1 MQFCALGPR
10 PAIAS
15 VWPEVGQTGF
25 GLCRVGGSATGRRGW
40 LAAGVAGLPSNQGVA
55 VLAEFPVGATLP
67 TDDPQRLRTFYEG
80 VLGFRVRLERPG
92 GIYFQAG
99 EGTYFGISKSS
110 GRASGTHTQM
120 GFAVSNIEAIVKDLR
135 ERGVVFEEYEIP
147 KTVDGIAR
155 VPAGRSAWFRD
166 PDGNLV
172 GMIEFDSPTDAP

>member
-1 MQFCALGPR
+1 
-10 PAIAS
+10 
-15 VWPEVGQTGF
+15 
-25 GLCRVGGSATGRRGW
+25 
-40 LAAGVAGLPSNQGVA
+40 
-55 VLAEFPVGATLP
+55 
-67 TDDPQRLRTFYEG
+67 
-80 VLGFRVRLERPG
+80 
-92 GIYFQAG
+92 
-99 EGTYFGISKSS
+99 
-110 GRASGTHTQM
+110 M